1 MIPVE
6 KAINTVWKTARLLP
20 TEKIGLLNCHGRV
33 LAEDIKTPFDYPPF
47 DRAAMDGYAVKVD
60 DTYTAT
66 KNKPVLLQVAGE
78 VQAGDYRRLRLVPG
92 KCFSVMTGSKLPEGT
107 EAVVKIEDVKITGSY
122 IKVFRPV
129 KKGENISFKGEDL
142 NKGKI
147 IIEKGTFIDSAIVMM
162 LAYLGK
168 SKIEVRKQPQISI
181 VPTGDELIE
190 PGMRFTGCKFYNGN
204 GYGRCA
210 LVKENGGI
218 PHVLGVARDN
228 EKDLT
233 NLLKKALDYDIAL
246 ISGGVSEGKFD
257 LVTNVLRVLGVKK
270 IFWKVAEKP
279 GKPVFFGKRSS
290 TLVFGLP
297 GYPVST
303 YLSFHMLVK
312 VAIKKMLGYK
322 QPEKLFLYCT
332 LSTDIKNN
340 GDRASLFRGKIIPAN
355 NENFFIPYHKQKSG
369 MLSSITETNGL
380 LVVEKG
386 VSIRKG
392 QKVKVEILRS
402 SKPDITNPGKF

>member
-1 MIPVE
+1 
-6 KAINTVWKTARLLP
+6 
-20 TEKIGLLNCHGRV
+20 
-33 LAEDIKTPFDYPPF
+33 
-47 DRAAMDGYAVKVD
+47 
-60 DTYTAT
+60 
-66 KNKPVLLQVAGE
+66 
-78 VQAGDYRRLRLVPG
+78 
-92 KCFSVMTGSKLPEGT
+92 
-107 EAVVKIEDVKITGSY
+107 
-122 IKVFRPV
+122 
-129 KKGENISFKGEDL
+129 
-142 NKGKI
+142 
-147 IIEKGTFIDSAIVMM
+147 
-162 LAYLGK
+162 
-168 SKIEVRKQPQISI
+168 
-181 VPTGDELIE
+181 DELIE
-190 PGMRFTGCKFYNGN
+190 PGTRLTKSKIYNSN
-204 GYGRCA
+204 SYGLCA
-210 LVKENGGI
+210 LVRENGGL
-218 PHVLGVARDN
+218 PHILGIARDN
-228 EKDLT
+228 QKDLT
-233 NLLKKALDYDIAL
+233 LLLKKALNYDIAL

-257 LVTNVLRVLGVKK
+257 LVVDVLRNLGVKK

-322 QPEKLFLYCT
+322 QPEKPFLYCT

-386 VSIRKG
+386 ALLKKG
-392 QKVKVEILRS
+392 QKVRVEILRDS
-402 SKPDITNPGKF
+402 HPDFNRFHKF